1 MRHFDFTAATARL
14 AKRRALTYWY
24 NNRTSLGMS
33 MNQFFHRCRLREE
46 EGHASIRFYPND
58 AA

>member
-1 MRHFDFTAATARL
+1 MKHFDFTATNERL

-24 NNRTSLGMS
+24 NNRSSLGMS
-33 MNQFFHRCRLREE
+33 MSQFFRRCRLREE
-46 EGHASIRFYPND
+46 AGHTSIRFYPED